1 MGRPSITGPTIVVD
15 IDGELLIWTDGLL
28 SGTKKAYVDEAK
40 RLSKYNLPVLL
51 TPFGPEIQADLE
63 AVSSPEQAVAA
74 MVGVLN
80 GRARILQAPDSVL
93 ALLPFE
99 DEDSEVGTIINLDLP
114 DEEEPTSE

>member
-80 GRARILQAPDSVL
+80 GRAKIIQAPDSVL

-99 DEDSEVGTIINLDLP
+99 DEDPEVGTVVNLDLP
-114 DEEEPTSE
+114 TDDEPISE